1 MKVWKMISGI
11 LSLLAGLAVG
21 LFTLLGVVL
30 TFFLTYSS
38 KGYMMS
44 ALGILIGA
52 LTVAGGI
59 INLATCRRRRRSNI
73 APMII
78 FAVACGLCF
87 IEADPFF
94 YLVYL
99 AVWDGICAIVALVF
113 LCIPDKGP
121 AQPVAHG
128 ARYITPQFTPDAHF
142 ASDRIGAPPVR
153 QYSPQA
159 QPQPG
164 PRPPQY
170 PAPTGQYPPQYP
182 APQGQTAPQPAQ
194 YPQNGQQ

>member
-1 MKVWKMISGI
+1 MKVWKIISGI
-11 LSLLAGLAVG
+11 LSILAGLAVG

-30 TFFLTYSS
+30 TFFLTYYS

-52 LTVAGGI
+52 LTVAAGI

-73 APMII
+73 APMIL

-87 IEADPFF
+87 IDVEPFY
-94 YLVYL
+94 YLLYL

-113 LCIPDKGP
+113 LCIPDKTP
-121 AQPVAHG
+121 PQPVLHG

-142 ASDRIGAPPVR
+142 ASDRIGAPPVA
-153 QYSPQA
+153 QYS
-159 QPQPG
+159 QPSG

-170 PAPTGQYPPQYP
+170 PAPQGQYPPQYP
-182 APQGQTAPQPAQ
+182 SPQPPQDEQGQ
-194 YPQNGQQ
+194 